1 MIKKTI
7 PCIFLLLISFIS
19 HAEIKSISI
28 LYTNDLHSH
37 LLPSIQTRISETRP
51 VGGFANIATLVR
63 KKKLSDPDT
72 IYIDSGDYFSGPYV
86 STLTNGAAVIES
98 MNYLGLDVACIGN
111 HEFDHGWE
119 NTLEQLNKA
128 SFPIVNGNI
137 FYKNSDQ
144 LFWDNPYVILN
155 KAGLKIGVIGLHGK
169 FAFYDTINFKMIE
182 AIETRDEVYY
192 LKKYIAELKPITDI
206 IILSIHGGM
215 PGRQSSIGLSDVERS
230 LYADIMLAKEVSDL
244 DIIITGHAHTGTPQA
259 LISND
264 TIIVSTNAYTS
275 ELGELQIFF
284 DTEKKEIVSH
294 KNKLI
299 QVFDDEIKDDPS
311 MLKEIIKWQ
320 NKVEVIASKPITQ
333 STNKMERA
341 YGSESNMGNMFA
353 DAMSSF
359 DERIDFAM
367 VNSGALRQDINAGTI
382 TKGDLIS
389 AFPFPNTLVMAHLSG
404 DQIKIIFDH
413 AAGMTN
419 GVLQV
424 SSEFQYSINSSGKAT
439 ALKLNDTEIK
449 GDEMYWVAA
458 PNFVTQGGDGYLEF
472 RNAAHIED
480 TGIMVVEIVEEFLS
494 KTNEY
499 QPLVENRI
507 IVN

>member
-1 MIKKTI
+1 M
-7 PCIFLLLISFIS
+7 
-19 HAEIKSISI
+19 
-28 LYTNDLHSH
+28 
-37 LLPSIQTRISETRP
+37 
-51 VGGFANIATLVR
+51 
-63 KKKLSDPDT
+63 
-72 IYIDSGDYFSGPYV
+72 
-86 STLTNGAAVIES
+86 
-98 MNYLGLDVACIGN
+98 
-111 HEFDHGWE
+111 
-119 NTLEQLNKA
+119 
-128 SFPIVNGNI
+128 
-137 FYKNSDQ
+137 
-144 LFWDNPYVILN
+144 
-155 KAGLKIGVIGLHGK
+155 
-169 FAFYDTINFKMIE
+169 
-182 AIETRDEVYY
+182 
-192 LKKYIAELKPITDI
+192 
-206 IILSIHGGM
+206 
-215 PGRQSSIGLSDVERS
+215 
-230 LYADIMLAKEVSDL
+230 
-244 DIIITGHAHTGTPQA
+244 
-259 LISND
+259 
-264 TIIVSTNAYTS
+264 
-275 ELGELQIFF
+275 
-284 DTEKKEIVSH
+284 
-294 KNKLI
+294 I

-404 DQIKIIFDH
+404 DQIRIIFDH

>member
-19 HAEIKSISI
+19 HAEIKSMSI

-63 KKKLSDPDT
+63 EKKLSDPDT

-341 YGSESNMGNMFA
+341 YGSESNICC
-353 DAMSSF
+353 SF
-359 DERIDFAM
+359 CSAASCWSVDTKY
-367 VNSGALRQDINAGTI
+367 DI
-382 TKGDLIS
+382 S
-389 AFPFPNTLVMAHLSG
+389 FF
-404 DQIKIIFDH
+404 
-413 AAGMTN
+413 
-419 GVLQV
+419 V
-424 SSEFQYSINSSGKAT
+424 SSSNDMYFICPRYLVPSLSA
-439 ALKLNDTEIK
+439 AFVFLK
-449 GDEMYWVAA
+449 
-458 PNFVTQGGDGYLEF
+458 
-472 RNAAHIED
+472 
-480 TGIMVVEIVEEFLS
+480 S
-494 KTNEY
+494 NEPKSNL
-499 QPLVENRI
+499 Q
-507 IVN
+507 

>member
-19 HAEIKSISI
+19 HAEIKSMSI

-63 KKKLSDPDT
+63 EKKLSDPDT

-206 IILSIHGGM
+206 IILSVPAGVLLP
-215 PGRQSSIGLSDVERS
+215 PGRVHKLHVCTFGAAHQR
-230 LYADIMLAKEVSDL
+230 ADD
-244 DIIITGHAHTGTPQA
+244 
-259 LISND
+259 
-264 TIIVSTNAYTS
+264 
-275 ELGELQIFF
+275 
-284 DTEKKEIVSH
+284 
-294 KNKLI
+294 
-299 QVFDDEIKDDPS
+299 
-311 MLKEIIKWQ
+311 
-320 NKVEVIASKPITQ
+320 
-333 STNKMERA
+333 
-341 YGSESNMGNMFA
+341 FA
-353 DAMSSF
+353 DAPAF
-359 DERIDFAM
+359 KQNLIQPVDEGHVNIQFATFRLDQLQG
-367 VNSGALRQDINAGTI
+367 VDALGQLA
-382 TKGDLIS
+382 KGFRCLLQTH
-389 AFPFPNTLVMAHLSG
+389 ALG
-404 DQIKIIFDH
+404 DTC
-413 AAGMTN
+413 A
-419 GVLQV
+419 
-424 SSEFQYSINSSGKAT
+424 
-439 ALKLNDTEIK
+439 
-449 GDEMYWVAA
+449 
-458 PNFVTQGGDGYLEF
+458 
-472 RNAAHIED
+472 
-480 TGIMVVEIVEEFLS
+480 
-494 KTNEY
+494 
-499 QPLVENRI
+499 
-507 IVN
+507 

>member
-19 HAEIKSISI
+19 HAEIKSMSI

-63 KKKLSDPDT
+63 EKKLSDPDT

-111 HEFDHGWE
+111 HEFDHGRE

-275 ELGELQIFF
+275 ELGELEIFF

-341 YGSESNMGNMFA
+341 YGSESNMGNMVA

>member
-7 PCIFLLLISFIS
+7 PCIFLILISFIS
-19 HAEIKSISI
+19 HAEIKSMSI

-63 KKKLSDPDT
+63 EKKLSDPDT

-275 ELGELQIFF
+275 ELGELEIFF
-284 DTEKKEIVSH
+284 DTEKKEIVKH

-311 MLKEIIKWQ
+311 MLKEIKNGKIK
-320 NKVEVIASKPITQ
+320 
-333 STNKMERA
+333 
-341 YGSESNMGNMFA
+341 
-353 DAMSSF
+353 
-359 DERIDFAM
+359 
-367 VNSGALRQDINAGTI
+367 
-382 TKGDLIS
+382 
-389 AFPFPNTLVMAHLSG
+389 
-404 DQIKIIFDH
+404 
-413 AAGMTN
+413 
-419 GVLQV
+419 
-424 SSEFQYSINSSGKAT
+424 
-439 ALKLNDTEIK
+439 
-449 GDEMYWVAA
+449 
-458 PNFVTQGGDGYLEF
+458 
-472 RNAAHIED
+472 
-480 TGIMVVEIVEEFLS
+480 
-494 KTNEY
+494 
-499 QPLVENRI
+499 
-507 IVN
+507 

>member
-19 HAEIKSISI
+19 QAEIKSMSI

-63 KKKLSDPDT
+63 EKKLSDPDT

-284 DTEKKEIVSH
+284 DTEKK
-294 KNKLI
+294 KL
-299 QVFDDEIKDDPS
+299 
-311 MLKEIIKWQ
+311 
-320 NKVEVIASKPITQ
+320 
-333 STNKMERA
+333 
-341 YGSESNMGNMFA
+341 
-353 DAMSSF
+353 
-359 DERIDFAM
+359 
-367 VNSGALRQDINAGTI
+367 
-382 TKGDLIS
+382 
-389 AFPFPNTLVMAHLSG
+389 
-404 DQIKIIFDH
+404 
-413 AAGMTN
+413 
-419 GVLQV
+419 
-424 SSEFQYSINSSGKAT
+424 
-439 ALKLNDTEIK
+439 
-449 GDEMYWVAA
+449 
-458 PNFVTQGGDGYLEF
+458 
-472 RNAAHIED
+472 
-480 TGIMVVEIVEEFLS
+480 
-494 KTNEY
+494 
-499 QPLVENRI
+499 
-507 IVN
+507 

>member
-19 HAEIKSISI
+19 HAEIKSMSI

-63 KKKLSDPDT
+63 EKKLSDPDT

-341 YGSESNMGNMFA
+341 YGSESNMGNKFA
-353 DAMSSF
+353 DAKSSF

>member
-1 MIKKTI
+1 
-7 PCIFLLLISFIS
+7 
-19 HAEIKSISI
+19 
-28 LYTNDLHSH
+28 
-37 LLPSIQTRISETRP
+37 
-51 VGGFANIATLVR
+51 
-63 KKKLSDPDT
+63 
-72 IYIDSGDYFSGPYV
+72 
-86 STLTNGAAVIES
+86 
-98 MNYLGLDVACIGN
+98 
-111 HEFDHGWE
+111 
-119 NTLEQLNKA
+119 
-128 SFPIVNGNI
+128 
-137 FYKNSDQ
+137 
-144 LFWDNPYVILN
+144 
-155 KAGLKIGVIGLHGK
+155 
-169 FAFYDTINFKMIE
+169 MIE

-192 LKKYIAELKPITDI
+192 LKQYIAELKPITDI
-206 IILSIHGGM
+206 IILSVHGGM
-215 PGRQSSIGLSDVERS
+215 PGRQSSVGLSDVERS